1 MLSNFW
7 DSNALE
13 NQTASLRVSYE
24 TVSINSTLI
33 PDKYKQDTD
42 IIGAIVNYVFQG
54 INSTKNRDVEIIG
67 NRILFNSGRYDKEKE
82 QYMYFIQ
89 Q

>member
-1 MLSNFW
+1 MNISCRIA
-7 DSNALE
+7 NA
-13 NQTASLRVSYE
+13 
-24 TVSINSTLI
+24 
-33 PDKYKQDTD
+33 DTQCGR
-42 IIGAIVNYVFQG
+42 ITNPPERVFQG

>member
-1 MLSNFW
+1 MRS
-7 DSNALE
+7 D
-13 NQTASLRVSYE
+13 
-24 TVSINSTLI
+24 
-33 PDKYKQDTD
+33 YKSARA
-42 IIGAIVNYVFQG
+42 G
-54 INSTKNRDVEIIG
+54 VEIIG